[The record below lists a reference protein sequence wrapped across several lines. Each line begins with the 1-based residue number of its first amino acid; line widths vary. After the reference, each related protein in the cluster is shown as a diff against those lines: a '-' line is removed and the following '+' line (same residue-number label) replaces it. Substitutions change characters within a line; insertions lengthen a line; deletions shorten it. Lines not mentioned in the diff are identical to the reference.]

1 MQLTAH
7 FTLEEFCHSQT
18 ADRLGLNNQPDALTV
33 QHLMTT
39 AHVLEQVRTLTQS
52 PVVIS
57 SGFRAP
63 LVNRACGGAPSSQH
77 LTGHASDITAPGF
90 GTPRKLMEAIYKAKI
105 PYDQLILE
113 YASLLDP
120 SRGWVHIS
128 FGERNR
134 RQALVIDHAGTREYA

>member
-1 MQLTAH
+1 MQLTRN

-18 ADRLGLNNQPDALTV
+18 ADRLGLSNQPTANIV

-39 AHVLEQVRTLTQS
+39 AHGLEQVRTLTQS
-52 PVVIS
+52 PIVIS
-57 SGFRAP
+57 SGYRSH
-63 LVNRACGGAPSSQH
+63 LVNKAVGGAQESQH
-77 LTGHASDITAPGF
+77 LTGQAADITAPGF
-90 GTPRKLMEAIYKAKI
+90 GTPRQLMEAIYKAKI

-113 YASLLDP
+113 FASLLDA